1 MSGRTL
7 PLRLIP
13 TIILF
18 FLLINSRYLGAQNIQ
33 GANFLKLTIGSRA
46 QAMGGAFTAI
56 SNDIN
61 GLYYNPAGAA
71 FTFQPALMFYHAQW
85 IEDISVENISFIL
98 PLHRRLRMTGGFTF
112 LHLPKIDRYEIDPVG
127 QSPIQDGSF
136 QVYDMVAQVGLSY
149 RISWAISLGVT
160 GKFLQERLDQ
170 VSAQSFAFD
179 LGILYRAPIDF
190 LSIGFAVQNLGPQI
204 QYESSKE
211 KLPLTYRIGM
221 AYQLPYNAVTLS
233 VDGVK
238 SLAEDWKIY
247 PGIEFDFMN
256 TFSFR
261 TGYQISQNSAGEY
274 TVGLG
279 LNWRSNYSFNYV
291 FSPYGMLGNTH
302 RAELIFRFGSPG
314 GSRNHSRERE
324 VISAL
329 NNSSPATTSSSINQK
344 DESVRPP
351 LVVRAFQ
358 KGNKIVV
365 EWTKVGTVDIRYN
378 LYVEIP
384 GKNRALKINKTL
396 LKENRFVFT
405 PEARELKAFF
415 YVTAVKSNTES
426 ARSAAAFVE
435 FSQAKNKLSYQN
447 KK

>member
-1 MSGRTL
+1 MSGRTF

-13 TIILF
+13 VIILL
-18 FLLINSRYLGAQNIQ
+18 FLLINSPHLTAQNIQ

-85 IEDISVENISFIL
+85 LEDISVENVSFIL
-98 PLHRRLRMTGGFTF
+98 PLHKRLRMTGGFTF

-136 QVYDMVAQVGLSY
+136 QVYDMVAQVGFSY
-149 RISWAISLGVT
+149 RLSWDISLGVT

-204 QYESSKE
+204 QYESSRE
-211 KLPLTYRIGM
+211 KLPLTYRVGM
-221 AYQLPYNAVTLS
+221 AYQLPYNAVSIS

-238 SLAEDWKIY
+238 SLEEDWKIY
-247 PGIEFDFMN
+247 PGIELDFLN

-261 TGYQISQNSAGEY
+261 TGYQITQNSAGEY

-279 LNWRSNYSFNYV
+279 LNWRDNYSFNYV
-291 FSPYGMLGNTH
+291 FSPYGILGNTH

-314 GSRNHSRERE
+314 SSRQHSRENQ
-324 VISAL
+324 VISDLNHTSAAL
-329 NNSSPATTSSSINQK
+329 STTSNYTTI
-344 DESVRPP
+344 RPP
-351 LVVRAFQ
+351 LVVKAVQ
-358 KGNKIVV
+358 KGKQIIV
-365 EWTKVGTVDIRYN
+365 EWSRAEGAGVSYN
-378 LYVEIP
+378 LYVELP
-384 GKNRALKINKTL
+384 EKKKTIRVNQKPL
-396 LKENRFVFT
+396 QETHFVFT
-405 PEARELKAFF
+405 PEAKELKAFF
-415 YVTAVKSNTES
+415 YVTALKAGKES
-426 ARSAAAFVE
+426 QKSAAAFIK
-435 FSQAKNKLSYQN
+435 FSQSKGKPLSYR
-447 KK
+447 K